1 MNKALLNSHM
11 AKFSETQASL
21 ATAMGLS
28 LSRLN
33 AKINEAHGAAFTQAE
48 MAFII
53 GRYGISNDEACE
65 IFFNQKVSQNA
76 TFNDCGA

>member
-1 MNKALLNSHM
+1 MNKALLNSYM
-11 AKFSETQASL
+11 AKYPDTQATL
-21 ATAMGLS
+21 ASAMGLS

-33 AKINEAHGAAFTQAE
+33 AKINEANGAAFNQAE

-76 TFNDCGA
+76 TFKDCEA